1 MSKIYAQN
9 LETVYSTTAS
19 LAASGSIS
27 SGSFACG
34 GYARLV
40 GTLISNASAKTGS
53 GLRISQGFN
62 RSASYDYFTDFAP
75 SACSGSAF
83 SIEIVGNSIQ
93 IDYITDSAA
102 SILRMNWM
110 LRPV

>member
-1 MSKIYAQN
+1 MAKLYAQE
-9 LETVYSTTAS
+9 LKSVYSTSAS
-19 LAASGSIS
+19 IAASGSVT

-40 GTLISNASAKTGS
+40 GTLISNASAKSGS
-53 GLRISQGFN
+53 GLRIWQGWNTSGSF
-62 RSASYDYFTDFAP
+62 DYFTDFAP

-83 SIEIVGNSIQ
+83 SIEIVGNSVQ

-102 SILRMNWM
+102 SIFRTNWM